1 MKQVARQLTDAFDGI
16 CIGKTHLIIDRD
28 TKFTESFKHLLKRFG
43 VKTVL
48 CPVQAPKCNA
58 YAERFVRSIKYECLN
73 RIIPMGEK
81 HLELA
86 INQYLKPYNAERNHQ
101 GIENQLIRPEI
112 LSKDGDISLKKHL
125 GGMLTYYYRQAA

>member
-28 TKFTESFKHLLKRFG
+28 IIFTESFRQLLKTFG
-43 VKTVL
+43 VDPVL
-48 CPVQAPKCNA
+48 CPVQASKCNA

-73 RIIPMGEK
+73 RIIPLGKK

-86 INQYLKPYNAERNHQ
+86 INQHMKHYNVVRNHQ
-101 GIENQLIRPEI
+101 GIGNQLISP
-112 LSKDGDISLKKHL
+112 DIS
-125 GGMLTYYYRQAA
+125 